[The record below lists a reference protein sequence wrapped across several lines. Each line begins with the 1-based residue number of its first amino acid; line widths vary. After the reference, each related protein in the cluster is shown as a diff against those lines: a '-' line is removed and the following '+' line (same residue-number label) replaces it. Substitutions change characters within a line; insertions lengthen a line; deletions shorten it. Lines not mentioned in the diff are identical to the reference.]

1 VGIPVFALVG
11 MQLSLL
17 SGISLPGVV
26 LVGVVNGIGGG
37 LLRDLVVG
45 DTPAMLKPGRYQVSA
60 LILVCIL
67 FLILS
72 QGFGVTMLV
81 AAWIMI
87 GLYIIIRL
95 LSIRFNLRTQPVLR
109 DPTL

>member
-1 VGIPVFALVG
+1 
-11 MQLSLL
+11 
-17 SGISLPGVV
+17 
-26 LVGVVNGIGGG
+26 
-37 LLRDLVVG
+37 
-45 DTPAMLKPGRYQVSA
+45 
-60 LILVCIL
+60 
-67 FLILS
+67 
-72 QGFGVTMLV
+72 MLV